1 MDFEVLCIGDALVDM
16 FLALTNADEHT
27 HVDEQR
33 REICFIAGAKI
44 PIENCQF
51 LLGGNACNVSVG
63 LSRLGVRTALAA
75 EMGDDEFSK
84 KILSGLE
91 KEKVDCSQIKI
102 VPGTETSFAIDLTFM
117 RDRTIFSRHVKRMHD
132 ISFENAK
139 SPWIFLTSMGE
150 EWKPLYEKVFEY
162 VKAKNIKLA
171 FNPGSRQL
179 KAGVNSFRNILTV
192 SEIVFINLEEAQ
204 DFVYGTDQ
212 NITED
217 KKNPENLLREVKKMG
232 PKIVSITDG
241 DKGSYA
247 IDADGNIFF
256 QEVFQTTFLQ
266 KTGVGDAYASGFMS
280 ALIQGKTLQQA
291 MKYGALNASSVI
303 QHIGAQTGLLTKE
316 VLLSKIET
324 TQ

>member
-1 MDFEVLCIGDALVDM
+1 MDVEILCIGDALVDM

-27 HVDEQR
+27 HIDQQK

-63 LSRLGVRTALAA
+63 LSRLGVNVSLAA

-84 KILSGLE
+84 KIITGLE
-91 KEKVDCSQIKI
+91 REKVDHSLIKI
-102 VPGTETSFAIDLTFM
+102 SEGSETSFAIDLTFM
-117 RDRTIFSRHVKRMHD
+117 RDRTIFSRHVKRAHD
-132 ISFENAK
+132 IIFENSK
-139 SPWIFLTSMGE
+139 FSWIFLTSMGE

-179 KAGVNSFRNILTV
+179 KAGVNSFRNILSV
-192 SEIVFINLEEAQ
+192 SEIVFINREEAE

-212 NITED
+212 NIADD
-217 KKNPENLLREVKKMG
+217 KKNPENLLREVKKME

-241 DKGSYA
+241 DKGSYT
-247 IDADGNIFF
+247 IDQEGNIFF
-256 QEVFQTTFLQ
+256 QEAFPTTFLQ
-266 KTGVGDAYASGFMS
+266 KTGVGDAYASAFM
-280 ALIQGKTLQQA
+280 AGLIQGKNIQES
-291 MKYGALNASSVI
+291 MRDGALNASNVI

-316 VLLSKIET
+316 QLMQKIAT
-324 TQ
+324 I